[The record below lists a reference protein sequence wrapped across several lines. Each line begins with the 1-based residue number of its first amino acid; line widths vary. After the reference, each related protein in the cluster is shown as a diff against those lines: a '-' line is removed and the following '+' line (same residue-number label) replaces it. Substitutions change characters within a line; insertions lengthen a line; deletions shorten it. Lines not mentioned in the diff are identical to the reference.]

1 MFFNPIY
8 LLLII
13 VFMVIGLA
21 VQFRLKNV
29 FSTFG
34 KIPLRSGLSG
44 REIAEKMLR
53 ENGIYDVRVI
63 STEGRL
69 TDHYN
74 PADKTV
80 NLSADVYESR
90 SITSAAIAAHE
101 CGHAVQHAENYA
113 PLKMRSTL
121 VPVVNFASMAMNFIY
136 IAMFVLAF
144 SYHLYNQA
152 LLAIIIAQAFITL
165 FALITLPV
173 EMDASRR
180 ALAWLNSTGIS
191 RGEEHEKAETA
202 LRWAAMTYFVAAL
215 AAVAQLVFFIL
226 QYSNRRD

>member
-1 MFFNPIY
+1 MFFNPVY
-8 LLLII
+8 LVLLI
-13 VFMVIGLA
+13 VFMVIGLL
-21 VQFRLKNV
+21 VQFRLKGV
-29 FSTFG
+29 FSAYSR
-34 KIPLRSGLSG
+34 ISLRTGQSG

-80 NLSADVYESR
+80 NLSADVYEGR
-90 SITSAAIAAHE
+90 SITAAAIAAHE

-113 PLKMRSTL
+113 PLKMRSAL
-121 VPVVNFASMAMNFIY
+121 VPVVNVASMAMNFIY
-136 IAMFVLAF
+136 IAMFILAF

-173 EMDASRR
+173 ELDASKR
-180 ALAWLNSTGIS
+180 ALAWVNASGIA

-215 AAVAQLVFFIL
+215 AAVAQLVFFIM
-226 QYSNRRD
+226 QYNNRRE

>member
-152 LLAIIIAQAFITL
+152 LLAIIVAQAFITL

-180 ALAWLNSTGIS
+180 ALAWLNSTGMS
-191 RGEEHEKAETA
+191 RGEEHEKTETA

>member
-1 MFFNPIY
+1 MFFNPVYI
-8 LLLII
+8 LLII

-21 VQFRLKNV
+21 VQARLKNV
-29 FSTFG
+29 FNSLG
-34 KIPLRSGLSG
+34 RISLRSGLSG

-80 NLSADVYESR
+80 NLGAEVYEGR

-101 CGHAVQHAENYA
+101 CGHALQHAQNYS
-113 PLKMRSTL
+113 PLKLRSAL

-136 IAMFVLAF
+136 IAMFILAF

-152 LLAIIIAQAFITL
+152 LLAIIIAQAFVTL
-165 FALITLPV
+165 FAVITLPV
-173 EMDASRR
+173 EIDASKR
-180 ALAWLNSTGIS
+180 ALAWLNSTGMA

-202 LRWAAMTYFVAAL
+202 LRWAAMTYFVAAM
-215 AAVAQLVFFIL
+215 ASVAQLVYFIM
-226 QYSNRRD
+226 QYNSRRD

>member
-21 VQFRLKNV
+21 VQFRLKNI

-152 LLAIIIAQAFITL
+152 LLAIIVAQAFITL

-180 ALAWLNSTGIS
+180 ALAWLNSTGMS
-191 RGEEHEKAETA
+191 QGEEHEKAETA

>member
-1 MFFNPIY
+1 MFFNPVY
-8 LLLII
+8 LALLII
-13 VFMVIGLA
+13 FMVIGLL
-21 VQFRLKNV
+21 VQFRLKSV
-29 FSTFG
+29 FSSYS
-34 KIPLRSGLSG
+34 KIPLRSGKSG

-80 NLSADVYESR
+80 NLSADVYEGR
-90 SITSAAIAAHE
+90 SITAAAVAAHE

-113 PLKMRSTL
+113 PLKMRTAL
-121 VPVVNFASMAMNFIY
+121 VPVVNFASTAMNFIY
-136 IAMFVLAF
+136 IGMFILAF
-144 SYHLYNQA
+144 SAHLYNQA

-173 EMDASRR
+173 ELDASRR
-180 ALAWLNSTGIS
+180 ALAWVNASGMAY
-191 RGEEHEKAETA
+191 GEEHQKAETA

-215 AAVAQLVFFIL
+215 AAVAQLVFFIM

>member
-1 MFFNPIY
+1 MFFDPIY
-8 LLLII
+8 LALLII
-13 VFMVIGLA
+13 FMVIGLL

-29 FSTFG
+29 FGTFS
-34 KIPLRSGLSG
+34 KIPLRSGQSG
-44 REIAEKMLR
+44 KEIAEKMLR

-74 PADKTV
+74 PQDKTV
-80 NLSADVYESR
+80 NLSADVYEGR
-90 SITSAAIAAHE
+90 SITSASIAAHE
-101 CGHAVQHAENYA
+101 CGHAIQHAENYT
-113 PLKMRSTL
+113 PLKLRSSL
-121 VPVVNFASMAMNFIY
+121 VPIVNIASTAMNIIY

-144 SYHLYNQA
+144 SFQLYNQA
-152 LLAIIIAQAFITL
+152 LLVIIIAQAFITL

-173 EMDASRR
+173 ELDASRR
-180 ALAWLNSTGIS
+180 ALAWVNATGIT

-215 AAVAQLVFFIL
+215 AAVAQLVFFIM

>member
-1 MFFNPIY
+1 MFFDPVY
-8 LLLII
+8 LALLI
-13 VFMVIGLA
+13 VFMVIGLL
-21 VQFRLKNV
+21 VQFRLKSV
-29 FSTFG
+29 FNAYSH
-34 KIPLRSGLSG
+34 IPLRSGQSG

-80 NLSADVYESR
+80 NLSADVYEGR
-90 SITSAAIAAHE
+90 SITAAAIAAHE

-113 PLKMRSTL
+113 PLKMRSAL
-121 VPVVNFASMAMNFIY
+121 VPVVNVASMAMNFIY
-136 IAMFVLAF
+136 IAMFILAF

-152 LLAIIIAQAFITL
+152 LLVIIIAQAFITL

-173 EMDASRR
+173 ELDASKR
-180 ALAWLNSTGIS
+180 ALAWVNASGIA
-191 RGEEHEKAETA
+191 RGEEHEKAATG

-215 AAVAQLVFFIL
+215 AAVAQLVFFIM
-226 QYSNRRD
+226 QYNNRRE